1 MGLRFIEYMPMA
13 GQDYRGLPIS
23 EIKQMLEES
32 GLVFLQAF
40 DEYSNQEPR
49 TDSGRIVV
57 VAQENGKEK
66 QEETE

>member
-1 MGLRFIEYMPMA
+1 MQKIG
-13 GQDYRGLPIS
+13 
-23 EIKQMLEES
+23 QMLEES